1 MKHQA
6 IMKSIL
12 KLLFLTGLCSLSLF
26 VHGHPYILFQT
37 PKTWTEA
44 QSYCREKCI
53 DLATMED
60 MNVVLNYV
68 GDSYSEAVWIGLQ
81 KGSNP
86 RWIWSLADKDLYKE
100 GEKTYFKWGL
110 ESSSYCVT
118 LRDGLLYVDI
128 CINNMESVCFDREL
142 LAVSYVFILETKQGV
157 DQYSLSEKMVWTA
170 ARDFCR
176 QNQTDLASLRNDAEY
191 QMVQGVTNG
200 VTAYVGLFRDIWVW
214 LDLSDSWFRFWRR
227 SQPVN
232 IQNALNCVAMLKKES
247 GKWGDR
253 NCTETHPF
261 LCKCSE

>member
-1 MKHQA
+1 
-6 IMKSIL
+6 MKSIL

-60 MNVVLNYV
+60 MKDMNVVLNYV
-68 GDSYSEAVWIGLQ
+68 GNSYSDAIWIGLY

-110 ESSSYCVT
+110 ETSNNCVT

-128 CINNMESVCFDREL
+128 CINNMESVCFDQ
-142 LAVSYVFILETKQGV
+142 TKQGV

-176 QNQTDLASLRNDAEY
+176 QNHTDLASLRNNAEY

-200 VTAYVGLFRDIWVW
+200 VTAYVGLFRDPWVW
-214 LDLSDSWFRFWRR
+214 SDLSDSWFRFWRP
-227 SQPVN
+227 SQAVN
-232 IQNALNCVAMLKKES
+232 FRNALNCVAMLKEES

-253 NCTETHPF
+253 SCTETHPF